1 LTTLSFTLD
10 ADPGNEETPMG
21 RTRSLLSIALLTVVA
36 LHSVAHATLPTMRVT
51 LHPHLNGG
59 RGWGIE
65 DPGALGLGGAT
76 NILASDYSVANKLQA
91 LNASLRY
98 TCNVAVVA
106 QPGFEQRVAGRDADY
121 LTIYDLRSCTALAP
135 SCSDGMKNQDEGD
148 VDCGGTICPPCGD
161 FRTCNVGS
169 DCTSGHCAAETSGC
183 PVPGTVCI
191 PAHCFD
197 GVQDDFEWGVDC
209 GDGCPIGCP
218 AGTPCS
224 AGDAYNCTCA
234 AGLYCVRDC
243 DGCPG
248 TCQ

>member
-1 LTTLSFTLD
+1 
-10 ADPGNEETPMG
+10 MG

-65 DPGALGLGGAT
+65 NPGALGLGGAT

-106 QPGFEQRVAGRDADY
+106 QPGFEQRVAGGDADY

-135 SCSDGMKNQDEGD
+135 SCSDGMKNQDEVD

-161 FRTCNVGS
+161 FQACNVGS
-169 DCTSGHCAAETSGC
+169 DCASGHCQPETYGEGC
-183 PVPGTVCI
+183 PHEAGNRYI
-191 PAHCFD
+191 PAHCFN
-197 GVQDDFEWGVDC
+197 GVQDAFEIDVDC
-209 GDGCPIGCP
+209 GYSCRLV
-218 AGTPCS
+218 
-224 AGDAYNCTCA
+224 CA
-234 AGLYCVRDC
+234 TGQRC
-243 DGCPG
+243 DGGCACAPG
-248 TCQ
+248 HACGCYHCMDVCQ